1 MHAELQSILY
11 ILYILIY
18 LYGATFCLL
27 GGEKK
32 ATVGL
37 DNVESEV
44 LLRTVNPGRIPE
56 FRGGFSEEQLP
67 LAVFVLSCSGDVW
80 DQ

>member
-1 MHAELQSILY
+1 MVRLFA
-11 ILYILIY
+11 
-18 LYGATFCLL
+18 CLE
-27 GGEKK
+27 GKKK

-56 FRGGFSEEQLP
+56 FRGGF
-67 LAVFVLSCSGDVW
+67 
-80 DQ
+80 

>member
-1 MHAELQSILY
+1 ME
-11 ILYILIY
+11 
-18 LYGATFCLL
+18 
-27 GGEKK
+27 GETK

-37 DNVESEV
+37 GNVESEV

-67 LAVFVLSCSGDVW
+67 FAVFVLSCSGDVW

>member
-1 MHAELQSILY
+1 MLAWR
-11 ILYILIY
+11 
-18 LYGATFCLL
+18 G
-27 GGEKK
+27 KK